1 MVWNKGMP
9 VIWWYVM
16 KEFNWKW
23 KQMDSIC
30 NYAQNTS
37 LTNSWLWNGLFEVS
51 PDLTRIFG
59 IYGGQYAPHNAS
71 WVQGFRNVGAES
83 KGSYPWYVFQAA
95 SPWGITAFYAD
106 LFADMGYRSK
116 NNVFPHF
123 LGEYCYIFR
132 PVFITIFTCCRRC
145 FKKCYNLKSSIHAGL
160 NQNNTNYRSC
170 IFHCQKET
178 NWISSKKMLCFL
190 RTIFIIL

>member
-37 LTNSWLWNGLFEVS
+37 FAHSWLWNGLFRVF

-95 SPWGITAFYAD
+95 SPWGITAFCAD
-106 LFADMGYRSK
+106 LFADMGYRPK

-123 LGEYCYIFR
+123 SRWILLYLSA
-132 PVFITIFTCCRRC
+132 C
-145 FKKCYNLKSSIHAGL
+145 FYNDIHL
-160 NQNNTNYRSC
+160 L
-170 IFHCQKET
+170 QKMFQ
-178 NWISSKKMLCFL
+178 KMLQSQIQYPCGFKPK
-190 RTIFIIL
+190 